1 MRLSHNRNFAEST
14 EDYQQ
19 VLFFVFSYKKTKQK
33 KKVFS
38 FFFLFVFVF
47 LKMMGYL
54 NKWCSGF

>member
-19 VLFFVFSYKKTKQK
+19 VFCFLFFHIKNKK